1 MWIIATM
8 DIYPEMLDEFRAFE
22 HHAARIMQTY
32 GGKIAQSIVTPS
44 DEEGLLCEIHVV
56 YFPTPLA
63 FEGYRQDNALNSLR
77 TQYRHAIAK
86 QTIRIG
92 EAGPNYHSSVS

>member
-32 GGKIAQSIVTPS
+32 GGEITQSIVTPS
-44 DEEGLLCEIHVV
+44 EEDGLLSEIHVIH
-56 YFPTPLA
+56 FPTPQA
-63 FEGYRQDNALNSLR
+63 FEGYRQDEALQSLR
-77 TQYRHAIAK
+77 AQHRHAIAR

-92 EAGPNYHSSVS
+92 DAGPNYHSAVS